1 MASNPYTPGFG
12 QRPLV
17 VVGRERQLARG
28 HETLL
33 TVAGTGRAS
42 TSPLVLLGVRGI
54 GKTVALGLLRDD
66 ADHEGFVTVQV
77 RLDRISSAAQ
87 LITSGTAEQIA
98 PLAAQGASGHWRRF
112 TELIAQLSIEVSI
125 AGVVTVG
132 RRPAEAAPDVL
143 TERQVLARSLISA
156 AQLARGHGSQGLA
169 IFIDEIQEARPND
182 LVVLVNALQ
191 DALTAPST
199 PIAIFAA
206 GLPDSPARLM
216 AAGSF
221 AERFEFSMLEPFDAR
236 QATAALV
243 GPAVRVGVSWDAG
256 AAELLA
262 EESGGSP
269 YLVQLFGDA
278 AWRAG
283 RPASGGVLS
292 RADADAAIAASRE
305 SLQAGMFPGRWARC
319 TDGERALLIAIATV
333 ADREGIAAS
342 EAITAALGK
351 SGTPG
356 WSRVRSSLINKGYI
370 VPRGRGKL
378 GFSIAGFR
386 DFVLGIDDSAETLEA
401 DAMSRLRFEQ
411 LPPGELPPSPGDGER

>member
-1 MASNPYTPGFG
+1 
-12 QRPLV
+12 
-17 VVGRERQLARG
+17 
-28 HETLL
+28 
-33 TVAGTGRAS
+33 
-42 TSPLVLLGVRGI
+42 
-54 GKTVALGLLRDD
+54 
-66 ADHEGFVTVQV
+66 
-77 RLDRISSAAQ
+77 
-87 LITSGTAEQIA
+87 
-98 PLAAQGASGHWRRF
+98 
-112 TELIAQLSIEVSI
+112 
-125 AGVVTVG
+125 
-132 RRPAEAAPDVL
+132 
-143 TERQVLARSLISA
+143 
-156 AQLARGHGSQGLA
+156 
-169 IFIDEIQEARPND
+169 
-182 LVVLVNALQ
+182 
-191 DALTAPST
+191 
-199 PIAIFAA
+199 
-206 GLPDSPARLM
+206 M

-411 LPPGELPPSPGDGER
+411 LPPGELPPSPEDGER